1 MPDESTAFQSPNFW
15 FLADHDQL
23 LLKCAAQAE
32 RLVFFDPNAAL
43 SKIRLFSELLAKQV
57 AVRSAVPLYEGDT
70 ALRVL
75 QRLDDEGV
83 LTAKVNQIF
92 HMLRKA
98 GNIAVHD
105 LGGESKHA
113 LDALRF
119 ARILA
124 IWFHQVFGKDKAFDP
139 GVFLP
144 PPKPKEVNES
154 LSDELDDLRK
164 KLAKT
169 EKAQL
174 EAQSKADATYQ
185 RLAKTE
191 ELLKDTEDQQKQEQA
206 RFVERLADLQASVAT
221 QSSEEINTTKATL
234 KKVAESSVDLDENDT
249 RKLIDDQ
256 LRDAG
261 WEADSGR
268 LSFKVGV
275 RPQKGKNLAIA
286 EWPTRHPETGKRNW
300 ADYVLFIGLTPVATV
315 EAKRR
320 RKDVSAALKQ
330 AQRYSKGYVIQ
341 SDEKLPEGSPWDD
354 HVIPFLLSSNGRPFL
369 KQLRTKSGVWFRDVR
384 VPTEIARP
392 LTTWPTPEGLV
403 GLLRQ
408 DIPAANDTLKK
419 TPSDYLDLRYY
430 QYDAIHAI
438 ENEIANGKR
447 DIMTAMA
454 TGTGKTRTCI
464 GLAYRLCKAKRFRRI
479 LFLVDRTS
487 LGEQTSGAF
496 KDVRVEGHDT
506 FASVYDIKELG
517 DIKPEKD
524 TRLQI
529 ATIQG
534 MIKRLLFPSEGDL
547 PMPVDQYDCV
557 IVDEC
562 HRGYNLDREMSD
574 TELTFRNQND
584 YVSKYARVLD
594 HFDAVK
600 IGLTATPALHT
611 TEIFGEP
618 VYNYSY
624 RQAVIDGFLVDHE
637 PPVRIRTKLSE
648 EGIKWN
654 KGEEAET
661 VDSITGEVGKW
672 RFKDE
677 VEFDVEE
684 FNKQVLTEPFNR
696 VVCEEV
702 AQHIDPSFEGKTL
715 VYCVTDNHAD
725 MVVDLLKQAFVK
737 QYGSIEDDAVVKI
750 TGQADKPLELIRHFK
765 NERLPNVVV
774 TVDLLTTGIDV
785 PKITN
790 LVFIRRVKSRILY
803 EQMLGRATRLC
814 EEIGKDW
821 FRIFDAV
828 DLYSALQSYSDM
840 KPVVSNVKTS
850 FGELLHELE
859 EAQDDDVRQV
869 IVDQY
874 RAKFQRKKRLLKDD
888 TLDKFVTMTGKEPQ
902 AFANDLGERA
912 LGDVVN
918 DLLALPK
925 LGPFL
930 DNLKPPNKVH
940 LISDHEDEL
949 RSVERGYGDAEKPE
963 DYLESFKKFIRANKN
978 QVAALKIVLQR
989 PRELTRQQLKELR
1002 LFLDEHEYTEV
1013 NLRTAWRETTN
1024 HDIAASIIG
1033 FIRRLALGSPLVPY
1047 EQRVEQAMN
1056 RILANRQ
1063 WTDPQRKWLERIG
1076 KQMRAETIVDRESLD
1091 GGEFQAHGGFNR
1103 LNRVFGG
1110 KLEEVLGEINESLW
1124 DEVG

>member
-1 MPDESTAFQSPNFW
+1 MPDDSHSIQSPNFW
-15 FLADHDQL
+15 FLSEHDQL

-43 SKIRLFSELLAKQV
+43 SKVRLFSELLAKQV
-57 AVRSAVPLYEGDT
+57 AVRVAIPLYDGDT

-75 QRLDDEGV
+75 QRINAEGV
-83 LTAKVNQIF
+83 FTPKINDIF
-92 HMLRKA
+92 HLLRKA

-124 IWFHQVFGKDKAFDP
+124 IWFHQVFGEDKTFDP
-139 GVFLP
+139 GAFLP
-144 PPKPKEVNES
+144 PPKPKFVDEALSNE
-154 LSDELDDLRK
+154 LDELKK
-164 KLAKT
+164 KLAKS
-169 EKAQL
+169 E
-174 EAQSKADATYQ
+174 EAQQAALRKADAAYT
-185 RLAKTE
+185 RLAETE
-191 ELLKDTEDQQKQEQA
+191 ELLKETETQQKQEQDH
-206 RFVERLADLQASVAT
+206 FVERLVNLQTNVANL
-221 QSSEEINTTKATL
+221 SNEEINSTKVAL
-234 KKVAESSVDLDENDT
+234 KEIAESSVDLDEKDT
-249 RKLIDDQ
+249 RKLIDAQ

-261 WEADSGR
+261 WQADSGN
-268 LSFKVGV
+268 LTYNSGV

-286 EWPTRHPETGKRNW
+286 EWPTKHPETGKCNW
-300 ADYVLFIGLTPVATV
+300 ADYVLFVGLTPVATV

-330 AQRYSKGYVIQ
+330 AQRYSKGYVIK
-341 SDEKLPEGSPWDD
+341 SEEKLPEESPWGE
-354 HVIPFLLSSNGRPFL
+354 HLIPFLLSSNGRPFL

-384 VPTEIARP
+384 VSTEIARP

-403 GLLRQ
+403 GLLKQ
-408 DIPAANDTLKK
+408 DIHKANDELRES
-419 TPSDYLDLRYY
+419 PSDYLDLRYY
-430 QYDAIHAI
+430 QYEAIQAI
-438 ENEIANGKR
+438 ENEIAKGKR
-447 DIMTAMA
+447 EIMTAMA

-534 MIKRLLFPSEGDL
+534 MIKRLLFPAEGDL

-557 IVDEC
+557 IIDEC

-574 TELTFRNQND
+574 TELRFRNQND
-584 YVSKYARVLD
+584 YVSKYSRVLD

-611 TEIFGEP
+611 TELFGEP

-637 PPVRIRTKLSE
+637 PPVRIKTKLSE

-661 VDSITGEVGKW
+661 VDSITGEVGEW
-672 RFKDE
+672 HFKDE

-684 FNKQVLTEPFNR
+684 FNKQVLTESFNR
-696 VVCEEV
+696 VVCEQV

-814 EEIGKDW
+814 EDIGKDW

-828 DLYSALQSYSDM
+828 DLYSALQNYSDM
-840 KPVVSNVKTS
+840 RPVVTNVTTS
-850 FGELLHELE
+850 FAELLHELE
-859 EAQDDDVRQV
+859 EAQDDEVRQV

-874 RAKFQRKKRLLKDD
+874 RAKFQRKKRLLEDD
-888 TLDKFVTMTGKEPQ
+888 ALEKFVTITGKEPQ
-902 AFANDLGERA
+902 AFADDLGTRPVA
-912 LGDVVN
+912 DVTKE
-918 DLLALPK
+918 LLALKK

-930 DNLKPPNKVH
+930 DNLKPPNRVH

-963 DYLESFKKFIRANKN
+963 DYLESFKKFIQANKN

-1002 LFLDEHEYTEV
+1002 LFLDEHKFTEL
-1013 NLRTAWRETTN
+1013 NLQTAWRETTN
-1024 HDIAASIIG
+1024 HDIAASVIG

-1047 EQRVEQAMN
+1047 DQRVEQAMN
-1056 RILANRQ
+1056 RILASRQ

-1076 KQMRAETIVDRESLD
+1076 KQIRAETIVDRDSLD

-1110 KLEEVLGEINESLW
+1110 KLEEILGEINENLW